1 MAIIYGRGSINITK
15 NIIKRSSLGAR
26 GGERYEGRRD
36 VGKNGM
42 EWK

>member
-1 MAIIYGRGSINITK
+1 MAIIYGRGSINIT
-15 NIIKRSSLGAR
+15 KRSSLGAR